1 MSIKKIF
8 GQITKSEEQDDGTI
22 IVEGYASAATVDS
35 DGETITSEAMKAA
48 LPDYMKIAN
57 IREMHQLKAAGVA
70 LSATVEDDGRTKLC
84 AHIVDAEAV
93 KKVRAGVYKGFSIGG
108 TVTGRDE
115 VSKTT
120 ITGLRLSEISL
131 VDRPANPDAVI
142 TCFKADGA
150 GVEAEAVEPAPKVAD
165 EQVAKGGYEVG
176 RIADLAEDVANLSSY
191 LDYIADNYEEAPLDV
206 IAQCKASA
214 ASLYDAMA
222 GLAVF
227 EAERMKTI
235 LSAEKA
241 AKADDLAKA
250 GSRNSKSDQT
260 ILNQAL
266 ALLKQLGAAEA
277 DESDESEKAATTDT
291 LAKAESLQKM
301 FDEAKAK
308 NESLTKRVKELE
320 AQPEPPKA
328 SLLAVTKA
336 EDVGADIVPTVEAVK
351 KSDGS
356 IDETATAIKKAF
368 ANPMR
373 LM

>member
-108 TVTGRDE
+108 SVTSRDE
-115 VSKTT
+115 LNKAT

-142 TCFKADGA
+142 TCFKAESLDA
-150 GVEAEAVEPAPKVAD
+150 DVTPAD
-165 EQVAKGGYEVG
+165 QVKKGCYEVG
-176 RIADLAEDVANLSSY
+176 EVAELAERVANMSNY
-191 LDYIADNYEEAPLDV
+191 LDYIAEHYEEAPLDV
-206 IAQCKASA
+206 IAEVKSA
-214 ASLYDAMA
+214 AVALYASMSK
-222 GLAVF
+222 LAVF
-227 EAERMKTI
+227 EAERMTAV
-235 LSAEKA
+235 LTAEKA
-241 AKADDLAKA
+241 AQPDDLAKA
-250 GSRNSKSDQT
+250 GSRNSKADQSV
-260 ILNQAL
+260 LNQAL
-266 ALLKQLGAAEA
+266 ALLKQLGA
-277 DESDESEKAATTDT
+277 SDEAGEPEASDDSEKAAVADSLT
-291 LAKAESLQKM
+291 KAESLQKM
-301 FDEAKAK
+301 FDAAKAE
-308 NESLTKRVKELE
+308 NAELTKRVKELE

-328 SLLAVTKA
+328 ALIAIEKG
-336 EDVGADIVPTVEAVK
+336 EDVNAAALQPVETIK
-351 KSDGS
+351 KSDGTV
-356 IDETATAIKKAF
+356 DQTATLIKAAQAK
-368 ANPMR
+368 PMR